1 MFICDVLHTMVNN
14 KLYENDVTVKLV
26 PMTSCLF
33 DMLDVHK
40 NHRQHQAYQRT
51 IGMDDEKNFIAHHQF
66 SHYIPNYIIS
76 LDCFC
81 QSTAKG
87 LLKRKP

>member
-1 MFICDVLHTMVNN
+1 MLICDVLHIMVNN

-40 NHRQHQAYQRT
+40 NYCQHQAYQRA
-51 IGMDDEKNFIAHHQF
+51 IGVDDNRNFIAKMH
-66 SHYIPNYIIS
+66 IIS
-76 LDCFC
+76 SHIIFLI
-81 QSTAKG
+81 T
-87 LLKRKP
+87 LLA